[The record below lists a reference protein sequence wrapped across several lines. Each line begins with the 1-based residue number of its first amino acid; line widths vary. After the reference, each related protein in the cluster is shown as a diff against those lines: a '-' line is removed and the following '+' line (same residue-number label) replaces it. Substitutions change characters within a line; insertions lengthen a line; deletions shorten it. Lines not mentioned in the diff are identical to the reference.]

1 MNSSVHDTIDGSDA
15 ITPAHLRRTSRFL
28 TKYEI
33 AAAVALRA
41 RDITSGHFSYGR
53 VLADNRPVDA
63 ETKRKIAGAGSK
75 KRRVDDSDESSSSS
89 SSSSGDDDDADD
101 ASGRKKNKKKQ
112 EASAAFVDSS
122 PMAVFADQQR
132 VQSMPMVFSDPVMIA
147 KHELVQKRLPF
158 VVKRCL
164 GADLPS
170 VNPVLGNPGKYTVEV
185 IPINELEVDVRSI
198 DLGEWTY

>member
-53 VLADNRPVDA
+53 VLTDNRPVDA
-63 ETKRKIAGAGSK
+63 ETKRKISGAGSK

-89 SSSSGDDDDADD
+89 SSGDDDDADD
-101 ASGRKKNKKKQ
+101 ASGRKKKKQKQ
-112 EASAAFVDSS
+112 EAAFMDSS
-122 PMAVFADQQR
+122 PMAAFADQQR